1 MKTKLNILCVIIISL
16 EIIQFISAFAT
27 VPDNISKYAYTSIV
41 RLSPNEISDESC
53 VIMKDRWGKDVKIW
67 PTEVRVKLS
76 QRVRQPQIVKGPFSQ
91 FPGFLKFILIC
102 AMDICLFY
110 LIIVSFVKFIKVIIN
125 VNKGII
131 FDWKNVKL
139 LNYVAVCMLML
150 SVYSIAANLIND
162 YHQSELLSVA
172 NYTVG
177 HSSLYYATSG
187 TGLFSACLILLMAEI
202 FAIGLKQKEE
212 LDLTI

>member
-27 VPDNISKYAYTSIV
+27 VPYSISKYANTSIV
-41 RLSPNEISDESC
+41 RLSPNEISDENC
-53 VIMKDRWGKDVKIW
+53 VIVKDRWGKDVKIW
-67 PTEVRVKLS
+67 PTEVRVKES
-76 QRVRQPQIVKGPFSQ
+76 QRVRKPQIVSGPSSHFS
-91 FPGFLKFILIC
+91 GILKCLLIL

-139 LNYVAVCMLML
+139 LNYVAVCMLIL
-150 SVYSIAANLIND
+150 SVYSIAANLVID
-162 YHQSELLSVA
+162 YHQSELLSLA
-172 NYTVG
+172 NYSVG
-177 HSSLYYATSG
+177 HSNLSFAEYG
-187 TGLFSACLILLMAEI
+187 TGLISACLLLLLAEI
-202 FAIGLKQKEE
+202 FALGLKQKEE

>member
-27 VPDNISKYAYTSIV
+27 VPDSISKYANTSIV
-41 RLSPNEISDESC
+41 RLSPNEISDENC
-53 VIMKDRWGKDVKIW
+53 VIVKDRWGKDVKIW
-67 PTEVRVKLS
+67 PTEVRVKES
-76 QRVRQPQIVKGPFSQ
+76 QRVRQPRIFRGPSSQ
-91 FPGFLKFILIC
+91 FSGILKCILIW

-131 FDWKNVKL
+131 FNWKNVKL
-139 LNYVAVCMLML
+139 LNYVAVCMLIL
-150 SVYSIAANLIND
+150 SIYSIAANLIID
-162 YHQSELLSVA
+162 YHQSELLSLA
-172 NYTVG
+172 NYSVG
-177 HSSLYYATSG
+177 HSNLYYAGSG
-187 TGLFSACLILLMAEI
+187 TGLLSACLLLLIAEI
-202 FAIGLKQKEE
+202 FALGLKQKEE